1 MGHKDKHDQP
11 ASTEPVKGQES
22 NAPVEG
28 KPLPDPKPVGSD
40 PGGLLDHQ
48 SNIPLFEPEPHGE
61 TAAGTVISFAGG
73 EAVIVDNP
81 SDMSRE
87 FAEVR
92 LDLGGDRFVR
102 LPGTYLV
109 EKKRIA

>member
-1 MGHKDKHDQP
+1 MGHANKNTQ
-11 ASTEPVKGQES
+11 TEPVHTKDS
-22 NAPVEG
+22 NTPVDT
-28 KPLPDPKPVGSD
+28 KPLPPPPVVGSD
-40 PGGLLDHQ
+40 PGGVLDHQ
-48 SNIPLFEPEPHGE
+48 SAIPLFEPEPHGE

-73 EAVIVDNP
+73 EAIIVDNP

-92 LDLGGDRFVR
+92 LDLGSDRFVR